1 MNLDSATRASLPNTS
16 AYSFGRN
23 AKRAL
28 VGLLILESLALL
40 VLGQRAMSYRYLPH
54 IWVVTWAGGLAALVL
69 LDNALGAPTAR
80 KARTFVLSEVLLG
93 RRNWILLGATIPMG
107 WYIWNVQHQPARAS
121 YWDIVALWCVM
132 MATSLFAVA
141 WPITLPNWTAWR
153 ARLRS
158 HWQEI
163 LIVSGITAIAFGLRI
178 YELSDYPEIFSGDEG
193 LFARTAREVVMGKIR
208 NPFDT
213 TFDAQVSAWVFLQAG
228 MMKIFGEGIVGARI
242 FETFVGTAT
251 IPIFYL
257 LIRRNFGKTAA
268 IVGAALLATFHF
280 HIYMSRDALNNVSA
294 TFFLALTLL
303 LLDQLLE
310 TWSPTKAV
318 QLGLVIGLA
327 QYGYISNRLLV
338 PIALAVFIVTL
349 VLHHPRKREELLAA
363 GQSLLLLGIGITV
376 AFLPMAAYFSVYP
389 GTFNARLNAVSV
401 FGSGWLELEESLTG
415 KGPIYILWHHFLDA
429 ALVPIR
435 TSPSGYYQIE
445 PPFIGWPL
453 VIPAALG
460 LAIVT
465 VGFFRRRYLPIA
477 ISYWVV
483 MVGLGMTVSGP
494 ETNRYAAGA
503 LLLPLVATVGVMSVA
518 RMCRSYLGFPR
529 AFVLIGLAAFITLS
543 GVWNVRVAFNK
554 DLAVYRKPNLVTI
567 AINDFAHDLRQR
579 GPGYTVYFGAPPTM
593 FYGGR
598 PMLHYLAPGAVGID
612 VLEPWTSE
620 DRAPVL
626 TGPTLFFFLPERRD
640 ELDVVRAWFPGG
652 QLNDYRDENGELL
665 YTSYVIDAP
674 AILPYLPQESGS

>member
-1 MNLDSATRASLPNTS
+1 MNLSSATRTILPNTR
-16 AYSFGRN
+16 AYSFGRT
-23 AKRAL
+23 AKRVL

-40 VLGQRAMSYRYLPH
+40 VVGQRAMSYRYLPH
-54 IWVVTWAGGLAALVL
+54 IWVITWAVGLAALVL
-69 LDNALGAPTAR
+69 LDNALGAPVAR
-80 KARTFVLSEVLLG
+80 KTGTFSLPDVLLG
-93 RRNWILLGATIPMG
+93 RRNWILLAATIPMG

-132 MATSLFAVA
+132 MAMSLFAVA
-141 WPITLPNWTAWR
+141 WPVTLPNWTTWR
-153 ARLRS
+153 ARLQS

-163 LIVSGITAIAFGLRI
+163 LIVSGITAIAFILRI
-178 YELSDYPEIFSGDEG
+178 YELADYPEIFSGDEG

-268 IVGAALLATFHF
+268 IVGAAILATFHF
-280 HIYMSRDALNNVSA
+280 HLYMSRDALNNVSA

-310 TWSPTKAV
+310 TWSPVKAV

-338 PIALAVFIVTL
+338 PIALAVFVGTL
-349 VLHHPRKREELLAA
+349 ILHHPRKRDVWLAA
-363 GQSLLLLGIGITV
+363 GQSLLLLFVGITV
-376 AFLPMAAYFSVYP
+376 AFWPMAAYFSIHP
-389 GTFNARLNAVSV
+389 GNFNARLNAVSI
-401 FGSGWLELEESLTG
+401 FGSGWLELEESITG

-435 TSPSGYYQIE
+435 TNPSGYYQIE

-460 LAIVT
+460 VAIVT
-465 VGFFRRRYLPIA
+465 LGCFRRRYLPIA

-518 RMCRSYLGFPR
+518 RMCRSFLAVPR
-529 AFVLIGLAAFITLS
+529 VIVAIGLAVLITVI
-543 GVWNVRVAFNK
+543 GVWNVRVAFYK
-554 DLAVYRKPNLVTI
+554 DLAVYRRPDLNSL
-567 AINDFAHDLRQR
+567 AINEFAHDLRAR
-579 GPGYTVYFGAPPTM
+579 GPGYTVYFGAPPSM

-598 PMLHYLAPGAVGID
+598 PMLHYLAPDAVGID
-612 VLEPWTSE
+612 VLEPWTFDE
-620 DRAPVL
+620 PAPVL
-626 TGPTLFFFLPERRD
+626 TGPTLFFFLPERRT
-640 ELDVVRAWFPGG
+640 EVDVVQVWFPGG
-652 QLNDYRDENGELL
+652 QLNDYRDDKGELL
-665 YTSYVIDAP
+665 YTTYVIGAP
-674 AILPYLPQESGS
+674 PLAPYLPQESGS